1 MHPAMRP
8 LAGKAALALGACAF
22 VLLTTSAGHAQT
34 PNWPDAAEIERA
46 RQTHPFPRP
55 DQLHL
60 QPAPAPPR
68 IDLPHAPAPIDIEM
82 LARSGAPLTRPAP
95 ATATSAVRIFI
106 TLAMPRASLQLL
118 IDQAARSG
126 AVLVLRGLKADS
138 MRQTL
143 TAVADLIGEH
153 RVAWVIDPEAF
164 TRYRIEHAP
173 TFVLDIDPRA
183 SRSTCGTECRIPPGF
198 VSVSGDVSLGHALD
212 VMARHH
218 PDAQLL
224 VAPLL
229 ARLKAP

>member
-1 MHPAMRP
+1 MRP
-8 LAGKAALALGACAF
+8 KMRPVAGKAALALGACAF
-22 VLLTTSAGHAQT
+22 ALLTTSAGHTQT

-55 DQLHL
+55 DQLDL

-68 IDLPHAPAPIDIEM
+68 IDLPHAPAPIDIET

-95 ATATSAVRIFI
+95 ATATSAVRIFV

-118 IDQAARSG
+118 VDQAARSG
-126 AVLVLRGLKADS
+126 AVLVLRGLKAGS

-143 TAVADLIGEH
+143 TAVSDLIGEH

-173 TFVLDIDPRA
+173 TFVLDLDPRA
-183 SRSTCGTECRIPPGF
+183 GRSTCGTECRLPPGF
-198 VSVSGDVSLGHALD
+198 VSVSGDVSLDHALD
-212 VMARHH
+212 VMAREH
-218 PDAQLL
+218 PEAQPLVASLL
-224 VAPLL
+224 V
-229 ARLKAP
+229 RLKGR

>member
-1 MHPAMRP
+1 MRP

-22 VLLTTSAGHAQT
+22 VLLTTGAGHAQA

-46 RQTHPFPRP
+46 RQTNPFPRP
-55 DQLHL
+55 DQLHA

-68 IDLPHAPAPIDIEM
+68 IDLPLAPTPIDIET
-82 LARSGAPLTRPAP
+82 LARSGAPLTKPAS
-95 ATATSAVRIFI
+95 ATATSPVRIFV

-126 AVLVLRGLKADS
+126 AVLVLRGLKAGS

-143 TAVADLIGEH
+143 AAVADLIGEH
-153 RVAWVIDPEAF
+153 QVAWVIDPEAF

-173 TFVLDIDPRA
+173 TFVVDLDSRA
-183 SRSTCGTECRIPPGF
+183 SRSTCGTECRIPSGF
-198 VSVSGDVSLGHALD
+198 VSVSGDVSLDHALD
-212 VMARHH
+212 AMAREH
-218 PDAQLL
+218 PDAQPL
-224 VAPLL
+224 VAPLV